1 MLEAELY
8 GFLLLRK
15 TLRVSLY
22 PNLDT
27 ILNVLIICGL
37 YYQLIQ
43 RYRSFLSV
51 SRLEG
56 LSIKELY

>member
-1 MLEAELY
+1 MLEAEFY
-8 GFLLLRK
+8 SFLLHRK
-15 TLRVSLY
+15 TFMVSLY

-43 RYRSFLSV
+43 RYRSFLPV